1 MQELQRGREL
11 QADRSDFFFPVP
23 QNEENELLIQRLVF
37 HVTVT
42 PNQSFQRSMWGTRR
56 LLFQQFR
63 QAFVFI
69 VGHCKNSDE
78 QKDFTEQTNS
88 PFPPVRLLVYSFF
101 HLPFLRAEMPVAPL
115 GMLLIR
121 GSQARAFSSFLPQL
135 RNWKFGNCTKFKVLA
150 FVWSSHPSAG
160 ETHCPGLFKKSFNGP
175 EYY

>member
-63 QAFVFI
+63 
-69 VGHCKNSDE
+69 
-78 QKDFTEQTNS
+78 
-88 PFPPVRLLVYSFF
+88 
-101 HLPFLRAEMPVAPL
+101 
-115 GMLLIR
+115 
-121 GSQARAFSSFLPQL
+121 
-135 RNWKFGNCTKFKVLA
+135 
-150 FVWSSHPSAG
+150 
-160 ETHCPGLFKKSFNGP
+160 
-175 EYY
+175 